1 MPFHGCRVD
10 KCFRSVAVADRD
22 GSRIDEVPVPVPLL
36 GYEELMC
43 SGPDLNS
50 LRSDES
56 EPDIRPRLNSTTI
69 QIRDDEADSRKW
81 LLIVYIGA
89 GWVVEVGGNGIW

>member
-1 MPFHGCRVD
+1 MPFHGCREENL
-10 KCFRSVAVADRD
+10 FRSVAVADRE
-22 GSRIDEVPVPVPLL
+22 GSRVDEAPVPVPVPLL
-36 GYEELMC
+36 GYGEELMC

-69 QIRDDEADSRKW
+69 QIRDDEADSRK
-81 LLIVYIGA
+81 
-89 GWVVEVGGNGIW
+89 